1 MGESTFQVV
10 DKPAPAAAAADGAM
24 VVLGLVGSADVNG
37 ALVLDQQLRR
47 VVAQR
52 PPLTVFDLSQLKYIS
67 SVGIGVL
74 LNFRRHAE
82 DWGGRV
88 VLAAPSELVDGIL
101 RQARLESVLPV
112 VPSVALA
119 TLQ

>member
-1 MGESTFQVV
+1 MAESTFQVV
-10 DKPAPAAAAADGAM
+10 DKPAPAGAGDGA

-37 ALVLDQQLRR
+37 AHVLDQQLRR
-47 VVAQR
+47 VIAQR
-52 PPLTVFDLSQLKYIS
+52 PPLTVFDLSQMKYIS

-74 LNFRRHAE
+74 LNFKRHAE

-88 VLAAPSELVDGIL
+88 MLAAPSELVEGIL
-101 RQARLESVLPV
+101 RVARLDSVLPI

>member
-1 MGESTFQVV
+1 MAESTFQVV
-10 DKPAPAAAAADGAM
+10 DKPAPTGAADGA
-24 VVLGLVGSADVNG
+24 VVLGLVGSADVTG

-47 VVAQR
+47 IVAQR
-52 PPLTVFDLSQLKYIS
+52 PPLTVFDLSQMKYIS

-88 VLAAPSELVDGIL
+88 MLAAPTELVDGIL
-101 RQARLESVLPV
+101 RQARLESVLPI
-112 VPSVALA
+112 VPSVSLA
-119 TLQ
+119 MLQ

>member
-1 MGESTFQVV
+1 MAESTFHVV
-10 DKPAPAAAAADGAM
+10 DKPAPPGADGA

-37 ALVLDQQLRR
+37 AYVLDQQLRK
-47 VVAQR
+47 VIAQR
-52 PPLTVFDLSQLKYIS
+52 PPLTVFDLSQMKYIS

-74 LNFRRHAE
+74 LNFKRHAE

-88 VLAAPSELVDGIL
+88 TLAAPTELVEGML
-101 RQARLESVLPV
+101 RVAKLDTVLPI
-112 VPSVALA
+112 VPSVSLA

>member
-1 MGESTFQVV
+1 MAESTFQVV
-10 DKPAPAAAAADGAM
+10 DKPAPTGAAVGSA
-24 VVLGLVGSADVNG
+24 VVLALVGSADVNG
-37 ALVLDQQLRR
+37 AHVLDQQLRR

-82 DWGGRV
+82 DWGGKVR
-88 VLAAPSELVDGIL
+88 LAAPSELVDGIL
-101 RQARLESVLPV
+101 RQAKLDAVFPI